1 VTVSSDVSENALL
14 DSLRE
19 REEFLRRILA
29 STEDCIKILDLD
41 ARLEFMSENGMRA
54 LAIPDF
60 ELVRDADWLAFWHG
74 EDRVAAETAVAAARA
89 GGTGQFEGYFET
101 LAGVPKWFHVVVSP
115 MAGADGTPER
125 LVAVSRDVTAARRD
139 RALIEKNASLYRGLA
154 EAVPAIVFSADAAG
168 GLDYVNRRFVD
179 YTGLT
184 FEESLGFT
192 WEGLVHPDD
201 AGAAVAAWTASVRE
215 ARSHDA
221 TFRLRRADGV
231 YRWHVVRAVPVRDA
245 AGAVERWFG
254 TALDVDE
261 GKRNA
266 ERLAL
271 LVGAGNVFSSSLDY
285 ATTLSNVARLAVRAI
300 ATFCFV
306 DLVAPDGSI
315 QRVAW
320 AHADDAS
327 SQRLAAMARF
337 SPPRRSAA
345 HPVARAIA
353 QRTSVVIADFSDQDL
368 RDAAIDDEHYA
379 LVRAL
384 DVASVISV
392 PLVASGAVLG
402 ALTMCL
408 AREDGRVYDAS
419 DLTLCEDL
427 ANRAAIAI
435 EHAQRY
441 TREHQVAAALQE
453 AALPRSLPDVTGVT
467 FDAVYLPGKSEA
479 EIGGDW
485 YDAFMLADGRI
496 VISIG
501 DVVGSG
507 LRAAVTMTKIREA
520 IRTAALANPD
530 PAAVLA
536 LADVALK
543 LDDAETMA
551 TAMIGLLDPASRTL
565 TCAAAGHPGPLMYV
579 PGAAVSEPFLE
590 RALPLGLRTGEPMRS
605 RTIALPAGAFLAFF
619 TDGLVESTRDAFEGE
634 RRLRAAL
641 ADPAVRA
648 ARHPAAAIREA
659 VLFDGARDDVAI
671 LTLRLSA
678 G

>member
-1 VTVSSDVSENALL
+1 MSSEVFEKPLL

-19 REEFLRRILA
+19 REEFLRQILA

-74 EDRVAAETAVAAARA
+74 EDRLAAEAAVASARA
-89 GGTGQFEGYFET
+89 GESGRFEGYFET
-101 LAGVPKWFHVVVSP
+101 LAGEPKWFHVVISP
-115 MAGADGTPER
+115 MAGADGRPER
-125 LVAVSRDVTAARRD
+125 LLAVSRDITAARRD
-139 RALIEKNASLYRGLA
+139 RALIEKNAALYRGLA
-154 EAVPAIVFSADAAG
+154 EAVPAIVFSADASG
-168 GLDYVNRRFVD
+168 SLDYVNRRFVE
-179 YTGLT
+179 YTGLA
-184 FEESLGFT
+184 FEESLGPT
-192 WEGLVHPDD
+192 WERLVHPDD
-201 AGAAVAAWTASVRE
+201 AGAAVAAWGESVRDVR
-215 ARSHDA
+215 AHDT
-221 TFRLRRADGV
+221 TFRVRRADGV
-231 YRWHVVRAVPVRDA
+231 YRWHVVRAVPLTDA
-245 AGAVERWFG
+245 AGTVERWFG

-271 LVGAGNVFSSSLDY
+271 LVGAGNALSSSLDY
-285 ATTLSNVARLAVRAI
+285 ETTLSNVVRLAVRAI
-300 ATFCFV
+300 ATLCFV
-306 DLVAPDGSI
+306 DLMAPDGSI
-315 QRVAW
+315 ERVAW

-327 SQRLAAMARF
+327 SQRMAALSRF
-337 SPPRRSAA
+337 SPPPRSTA

-353 QRTSVVIADFSDQDL
+353 QRGPVVIVNLSDAEL

-379 LVRAL
+379 LVREL

-392 PLVASGAVLG
+392 PLIASGEVLG

-419 DLTLCEDL
+419 DVTLCEDL
-427 ANRAAIAI
+427 AKRAAVAI

-441 TREHQVAAALQE
+441 TREHQVAAALQA
-453 AALPRSLPDVTGVT
+453 AALPRALPDVAGLT

-507 LRAAVTMTKIREA
+507 LHAAVTMTKIREA

-530 PAAVLA
+530 PAAILA
-536 LADVALK
+536 LADLALK
-543 LDDAETMA
+543 LDDAAMMA
-551 TAMIGLLDPASRTL
+551 TAMIGVLDPAARTL
-565 TCAAAGHPGPLMYV
+565 TCAAAGHPGPLMYH
-579 PGAAVSEPFLE
+579 PGAGITEPFLD
-590 RALPLGLRTGEPMRS
+590 RALPLGLRTGEPTAS
-605 RTIALPAGAFLAFF
+605 RTIALPGGAFLAFF
-619 TDGLVESTRDAFEGE
+619 TDGLIESTRDAFEGE
-634 RRLRAAL
+634 RRVRAAL
-641 ADPAVRA
+641 ADSAVRA
-648 ARHPAAAIREA
+648 ARHPATAIREA

-671 LTLRLSA
+671 LTLSLEPD
-678 G
+678 